1 MKEVNGGLRIH
12 MLGVCYLCALI
23 SYSAVTT
30 MMYNLYSQAHLG
42 TLILVNGMLAFL
54 GFGFSN
60 PIVLHILKQ
69 YNLKQAIMVSFV
81 GVAVGELVIL
91 GTVEITK
98 QHAPVLS
105 NIYVV
110 WAVNMVS
117 SLSTGIS
124 NSIMWYTCSHLG

>member
-1 MKEVNGGLRIH
+1 MNGGLRIH

-98 QHAPVLS
+98 QHTPVLS

-124 NSIMWYTCSHLG
+124 NSIMWYTCPHLG